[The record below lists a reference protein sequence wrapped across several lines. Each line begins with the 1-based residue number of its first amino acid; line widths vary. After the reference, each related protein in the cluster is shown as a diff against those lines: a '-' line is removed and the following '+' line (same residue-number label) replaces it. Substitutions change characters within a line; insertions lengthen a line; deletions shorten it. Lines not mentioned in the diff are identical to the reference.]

1 MVRKSAPEQVETVV
15 VGSGFGGSVTA
26 FRLAEAGRDVLV
38 LERGRAYPP
47 GSFPRSPA
55 ELAGAFWDPDAGRHG
70 LFDVWSLGGSDAVVS
85 AGLGG
90 GSLIF
95 ANALE
100 RAEER
105 WFARADP
112 PGAGAARGGAGSR
125 GSGAGRGSTRR
136 RATAGQPWPV
146 GRADLEP
153 HYDAVERMLGATPF
167 PAGRPGYENAG
178 RPAAVRAAARRAGLD
193 WRAPALAVSFGVRG
207 TTAPGLA
214 LPEAAY
220 GNVHGRARTTC
231 QLAGDCVLGCNHGAK
246 NSLDHTYLSAA
257 AYHGAEIRTRCEVRG
272 IAPDGEG
279 GWVVSYVEHHRAVDG
294 TPVDTVALPMRAV
307 RCSRVVLAAGALGST
322 YLLLRAR
329 PGLPAVSPLLG
340 HEFSGNGDVLG
351 LVVGAR
357 HGDRPAWPAGGAPTI
372 TGAVQLPAA
381 LQGSG
386 PGFVL
391 HDAGV
396 PAFLSWLLAAREV
409 ALHGSGGHG
418 VPGLPAGLGLPG
430 VGRSLRLARDAREW
444 VAARLF
450 GGAGGDLRGR
460 LARLADAGAAAEPL
474 LALLAVGRAGTDGV
488 LRLDGD
494 RLAVERSGA
503 GHDEYLERVRA
514 TMAELAAELGGR
526 FEAGPG
532 TAHQRT
538 TAHPLGGASMGTS
551 ARDGVVDEFGQVFG
565 HPGLYVVDGA
575 VFPGPVGAAPAL
587 TIAAFADRA
596 AQRMVA
602 DGRRRARTVPRPRT
616 SPGTRALAVPS
627 GTTRTRTARSTT
639 SARAGASAAGGGSV
653 HGGGS
658 VSRAATSAGGRTSA
672 PRTSSGTKGSTAM
685 KASTTAPTGSRA
697 AGTRT
702 ATTQARQSTGTGGT
716 RATGGTAAAK
726 PAGRATA
733 AKAAGRATP
742 AKALGPA
749 KPAGQAVTTTS
760 AGRATTAKIAEPAR
774 TAKPAGQAMSKT
786 SAGRSTTAKVA
797 GRASTA
803 KAAGQASTAKAA
815 GRVSTAKAG
824 GAGTRASS
832 GGRGVASRPAGER
845 PAGKG
850 PVDASGLRSGAA
862 TAVDV
867 PLQAAG
873 PAGSAVRGAVPG
885 AATGGAGARRAAV
898 AR

>member
-1 MVRKSAPEQVETVV
+1 
-15 VGSGFGGSVTA
+15 
-26 FRLAEAGRDVLV
+26 LV

-105 WFARADP
+105 WFARAAR
-112 PGAGAARGGAGSR
+112 PGADVARAGGAGSR
-125 GSGAGRGSTRR
+125 ASGAGRGATRR
-136 RATAGQPWPV
+136 RAAAGQPWPI
-146 GRADLEP
+146 GRADLEQ
-153 HYDAVERMLGATPF
+153 HYDAVEKMLGATPF

-178 RPAAVRAAARRAGLD
+178 RQAAVRAAAQRAGLD

-272 IAPDGEG
+272 ITPDGDG

-340 HEFSGNGDVLG
+340 HEFSGNGDVFG

-357 HGDRPAWPAGGAPTI
+357 HGDRPAWPAGSAPTI

-381 LQGSG
+381 LQGTG

-409 ALHGSGGHG
+409 ALHGSGGLG
-418 VPGLPAGLGLPG
+418 LPGLPASLGLPG
-430 VGRSLRLARDAREW
+430 VGRSLRLAKDARDW
-444 VAARLF
+444 VATRLF

-460 LARLADAGAAAEPL
+460 LARLADAGAGAEPL

-494 RLAVERSGA
+494 RLDVERSGA
-503 GHDEYLERVRA
+503 SHDEYLQRVRA

-532 TAHQRT
+532 TANQRT

-616 SPGTRALAVPS
+616 SPGTRALVAPS
-627 GTTRTRTARSTT
+627 ATTRTRTARSTT
-639 SARAGASAAGGGSV
+639 SVWAGGGSVSGGGSAAGGGSA
-653 HGGGS
+653 
-658 VSRAATSAGGRTSA
+658 SRAATSADRRTSA

-697 AGTRT
+697 AGTKT
-702 ATTQARQSTGTGGT
+702 ATTQARQNTGTGT
-716 RATGGTAAAK
+716 PKAAAPARPPRTASPTGGAK
-726 PAGRATA
+726 PAGRATTEKPATRATTVKA
-733 AKAAGRATP
+733 AGPASTAKVDGLATTTDAAGRA
-742 AKALGPA
+742 
-749 KPAGQAVTTTS
+749 
-760 AGRATTAKIAEPAR
+760 
-774 TAKPAGQAMSKT
+774 
-786 SAGRSTTAKVA
+786 TTAKVA
-797 GRASTA
+797 GRASMAKVAGQTPAARAAGQAPTA
-803 KAAGQASTAKAA
+803 KAAGQASTAK
-815 GRVSTAKAG
+815 TG
-824 GAGTRASS
+824 GAGAKASS
-832 GGRGVASRPAGER
+832 GGRGVTSRPASNR
-845 PAGKG
+845 TAGNG
-850 PVDASGLRSGAA
+850 SGGASGPRSAA
-862 TAVDV
+862 ADV

-873 PAGSAVRGAVPG
+873 PAGSAVRGAAPG
-885 AATGGAGARRAAV
+885 APTGGAGARRAAV

>member
-47 GSFPRSPA
+47 GSFPRTPGD
-55 ELAGAFWDPDAGRHG
+55 LAGAFWDPDAGRHG
-70 LFDVWSLGGSDAVVS
+70 LFDVWSLGGTDAVVS

-100 RAEER
+100 RADES
-105 WFARADP
+105 WFTRVGP
-112 PGAGAARGGAGSR
+112 PAGGASRGGGGAGSR
-125 GSGAGRGSTRR
+125 ASGAGRGSGRR
-136 RATAGQPWPV
+136 RTAGAQPWLI

-153 HYDAVERMLGATPF
+153 HYDAVEKMLGATPF
-167 PAGRPGYENAG
+167 PAGRAGFETAG
-178 RPAAVRAAARRAGLD
+178 RAGAVRAAAQRAGMD
-193 WRAPALAVSFGVRG
+193 WRAPALAVSFGARG
-207 TTAPGLA
+207 VTAPGLA
-214 LPEAAY
+214 LPEAVY

-294 TPVDTVALPMRAV
+294 RPLDTVALPMRAV

-329 PGLPAVSPLLG
+329 PSLPAVSPLLG
-340 HEFSGNGDVLG
+340 QEFTGDGDVLG

-357 HGDRPAWPAGGAPTI
+357 RDGEPAWPAGGAPTI
-372 TGAVQLPAA
+372 TGTVQLPRTP
-381 LQGSG
+381 QGG
-386 PGFVL
+386 DPGFVL

-396 PAFLSWLLAAREV
+396 PAFLSWLLAARELAV
-409 ALHGSGGHG
+409 AGSGGLG

-460 LARLADAGAAAEPL
+460 LARLADAGAGPEPL

-494 RLAVERSGA
+494 RLAVERAGA
-503 GHDEYLERVRA
+503 RHEEYTDRVHA
-514 TMAELAAELGGR
+514 MMAELAAELAGR
-526 FEAGPG
+526 FEPGAGAANRG
-532 TAHQRT
+532 T
-538 TAHPLGGASMGTS
+538 TAHPLGGAPMGDN
-551 ARDGVVDEFGQVFG
+551 AQDGVVDEFGQAFG

-616 SPGTRALAVPS
+616 SPGTRALVAPS
-627 GTTRTRTARSTT
+627 GAAGARTARSLT
-639 SARAGASAAGGGSV
+639 SAGAAGAP
-653 HGGGS
+653 
-658 VSRAATSAGGRTSA
+658 TSAGGTASSAANTSRLSSA
-672 PRTSSGTKGSTAM
+672 TGAGSGTKGTTAM
-685 KASTTAPTGSRA
+685 KSTTAPTGSRA

-702 ATTQARQSTGTGGT
+702 ATTQARKTTGTGT
-716 RATGGTAAAK
+716 PKAAADRSAPRAAAEA
-726 PAGRATA
+726 PASKASGRADA
-733 AKAAGRATP
+733 ARAAGP
-742 AKALGPA
+742 
-749 KPAGQAVTTTS
+749 
-760 AGRATTAKIAEPAR
+760 
-774 TAKPAGQAMSKT
+774 
-786 SAGRSTTAKVA
+786 
-797 GRASTA
+797 ASTA
-803 KAAGQASTAKAA
+803 KAAGPASTAKAA
-815 GRVSTAKAG
+815 GPATTTKAAGSAITPKVAGRASAAKAGERVSAPEAARRVSTAKPGGARAKASAG
-824 GAGTRASS
+824 GGRAVT
-832 GGRGVASRPAGER
+832 GRPAAVR
-845 PAGKG
+845 AAGSG
-850 PVDASGLRSGAA
+850 PVDQSRPRSGRAA
-862 TAVDV
+862 GVDV

-873 PAGSAVRGAVPG
+873 PARSAVQGAGPSTPG
-885 AATGGAGARRAAV
+885 GGAGARRTAV
-898 AR
+898 TR